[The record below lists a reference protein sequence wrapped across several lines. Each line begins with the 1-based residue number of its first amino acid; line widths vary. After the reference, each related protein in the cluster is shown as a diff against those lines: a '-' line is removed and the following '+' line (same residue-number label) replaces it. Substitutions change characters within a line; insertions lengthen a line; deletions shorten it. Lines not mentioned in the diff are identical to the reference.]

1 MANPPQQ
8 VEFHF
13 VNSSIHSPIVP
24 QDKAVRT
31 LIRKQ
36 AMKKASAA
44 RRRDGTYGKHN
55 LRQLPVFIVN
65 PENDK
70 GWCQE
75 KQVGTHDP
83 YFVQVEEVNTRPRI
97 TELKV
102 KEDLRTASASKN
114 EMKIAERQRLMR
126 RLALTQI
133 PPNLSAKGYELN
145 SIKSD
150 FDILNLSTLA
160 ALHVGRAVRAA
171 LSQDPFSLVNQ
182 LRTYHPSSYLAY
194 LPSRYENVPCLR
206 DATNC
211 LIARARLIIHP
222 GKPWEAAVISF
233 YVKALDSLQKAL
245 DCPKQRFQPEV
256 LCATEILS
264 IYELLDPS
272 GESAWIRHSAG
283 AAKLIQLRGPKN
295 YETEFEKALFIAQ
308 TFTIT
313 TECLLNGVRCFL
325 ETKPWQEVMRSV
337 IQENSGISDRS
348 EITVSLIMAKTFIP
362 GLTVDVCN
370 IICVDTPPP
379 SSFIE
384 DVTDRLRKLQLN
396 FKNWYKRYE
405 AILLDVPDRHPGSAN
420 HDSHCKIYANY
431 IACHLITS
439 RLLAAI
445 SPKYRRESEDVAQ
458 TLSNSMLKLES
469 EVNSGPSYYFMAQTI
484 IAARATRDTKEEWKV
499 MSDDEDE
506 KYTDSRG
513 LIERW
518 KLEQWA
524 GALRKVSG

>member
-264 IYELLDPS
+264 IYE
-272 GESAWIRHSAG
+272 AG
-283 AAKLIQLRGPKN
+283 NLS
-295 YETEFEKALFIAQ
+295 
-308 TFTIT
+308 
-313 TECLLNGVRCFL
+313 
-325 ETKPWQEVMRSV
+325 W
-337 IQENSGISDRS
+337 
-348 EITVSLIMAKTFIP
+348 
-362 GLTVDVCN
+362 
-370 IICVDTPPP
+370 
-379 SSFIE
+379 
-384 DVTDRLRKLQLN
+384 LQ
-396 FKNWYKRYE
+396 
-405 AILLDVPDRHPGSAN
+405 
-420 HDSHCKIYANY
+420 
-431 IACHLITS
+431 
-439 RLLAAI
+439 
-445 SPKYRRESEDVAQ
+445 
-458 TLSNSMLKLES
+458 
-469 EVNSGPSYYFMAQTI
+469 
-484 IAARATRDTKEEWKV
+484 
-499 MSDDEDE
+499 
-506 KYTDSRG
+506 YTCY
-513 LIERW
+513 
-518 KLEQWA
+518 
-524 GALRKVSG
+524 